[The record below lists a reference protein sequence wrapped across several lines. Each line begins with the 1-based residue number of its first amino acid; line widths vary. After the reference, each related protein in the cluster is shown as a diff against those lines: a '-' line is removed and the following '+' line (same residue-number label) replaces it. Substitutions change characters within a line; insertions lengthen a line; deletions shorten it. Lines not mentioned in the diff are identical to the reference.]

1 MDKSILSIETR
12 FEQLMA
18 YEKVFGFLFDLNK
31 LKILGENELKK
42 YCLNLETF
50 FLNFNDHSDI
60 DGLSLF
66 SVLKM
71 LKYILNMKI
80 GTPIEILNSYKKN

>member
-1 MDKSILSIETR
+1 MDKSIFSIETR
-12 FEQLMA
+12 FEQLMT

-50 FLNFNDHSDI
+50 FF
-60 DGLSLF
+60 
-66 SVLKM
+66 
-71 LKYILNMKI
+71 
-80 GTPIEILNSYKKN
+80 